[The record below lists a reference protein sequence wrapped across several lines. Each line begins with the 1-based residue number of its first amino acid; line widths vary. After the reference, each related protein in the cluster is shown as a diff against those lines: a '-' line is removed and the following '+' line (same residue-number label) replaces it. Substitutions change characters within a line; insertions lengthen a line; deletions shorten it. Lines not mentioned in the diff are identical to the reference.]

1 MAFKDL
7 REEVLENIKE
17 ALQCYELRGTEEAK
31 EFEEDIEFW
40 FDPEIVLYNSTL
52 DSEDIEAA
60 SYEDLDPS
68 DEYLG
73 LFLSEDIC
81 KTYLST
87 RDFALVVAVSDG
99 DKIPQ
104 LCIGVIDRS
113 KGVALIN
120 TANILD
126 PSSLQKFADIALR
139 NATTKGEKTPI
150 IRKYQ
155 RLSGTNT
162 KLTAVQLDNAQ
173 RRLTSLLSEID
184 QYVLSRFVGKEI
196 KSDEA
201 L

>member
-52 DSEDIEAA
+52 DSEEIEAA

-87 RDFALVVAVSDG
+87 RDFALIIAVSDG
-99 DKIPQ
+99 DGDTQ
-104 LCIGVIDRS
+104 LCVGAVDRS
-113 KGVALIN
+113 TGVALIN
-120 TANILD
+120 DSDILNLEDLKRFAKVAEAN
-126 PSSLQKFADIALR
+126 SV
-139 NATTKGEKTPI
+139 TKGEKTPI
-150 IRKYQ
+150 LRKYQ
-155 RLSGTNT
+155 RVCSKDA
-162 KLTAVQLDNAQ
+162 KLTKVQIDNSQ

-184 QYVLSRFVGKEI
+184 QHVLSRFLGKTI
-196 KSDEA
+196 RSDET